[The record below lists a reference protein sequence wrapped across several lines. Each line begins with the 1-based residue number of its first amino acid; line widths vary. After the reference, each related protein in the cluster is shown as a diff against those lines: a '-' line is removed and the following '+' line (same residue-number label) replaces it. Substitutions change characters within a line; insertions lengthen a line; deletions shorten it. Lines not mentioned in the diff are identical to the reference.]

1 MLSALGLLDPLWRV
15 FVRPCQ
21 PAPRFGHICHGLDM
35 DAQLRNRTRAVAT
48 ALLLASLGVGCDEYV
63 DDPFA
68 HGFDEGHAP
77 PHGDSGTLEDTG
89 GTSEGATEDVGTGSD
104 DSTDDNGATPGWPT
118 SSGDSP
124 TDTSGDPG
132 SSDVFG
138 TTSDGDTTSDSTTG
152 GSSSGGGGAC
162 GGVEVGGHCWYLG
175 GSEATCAATCA
186 AHGGY
191 SAATSTFAGSDGT
204 NANCQLVL
212 NALGTAG
219 GVTDWDDSVGV
230 GCYKW
235 GSSGWRA
242 PTPTTTPE
250 ASASG
255 YYRACACSE

>member
-1 MLSALGLLDPLWRV
+1 M
-15 FVRPCQ
+15 
-21 PAPRFGHICHGLDM
+21 
-35 DAQLRNRTRAVAT
+35 RAGAT
-48 ALLLASLGVGCDEYV
+48 VLLLAAPGVTCDEYV
-63 DDPFA
+63 DDPLA
-68 HGFDEGHAP
+68 HAFDEGHGP
-77 PHGDSGTLEDTG
+77 PHGDSGTLEGTG
-89 GTSEGATEDVGTGSD
+89 GTSEGATEDAGTGGG
-104 DSTDDNGATPGWPT
+104 DSTEDDDDASDEPTNAGESATG
-118 SSGDSP
+118 SGSGTDSP
-124 TDTSGDPG
+124 GGLGPTG
-132 SSDVFG
+132 
-138 TTSDGDTTSDSTTG
+138 DGDTTSDSITG

-162 GGVEVGGHCWYLG
+162 GGVEVAGHCWYLG
-175 GSEATCAATCA
+175 GSGATCAATCA

-212 NALGTAG
+212 GALGTAG

-255 YYRACACSE
+255 YCRACACSE